1 MYDVLLKIFKKK
13 IKRARKGGMEGEGG
27 DDYNSEDEDEDEDE
41 MDSEDE
47 MDDEDEEV
55 CPPGCDPALYE
66 KVCEL
71 REKRLEQ
78 EDSEFQKG
86 VEQLKKENETLI
98 KKEKAI
104 DKALL
109 DTEKDIQTFQTD
121 KQRKL
126 NELHVMITLKMS
138 QVHHLVEGKLPA
150 DLSSS
155 LVFPAAELDRLGGRI
170 KELQA
175 EKADLRKRQKVLR
188 TEHKQLH
195 ANQSA
200 KEEKLRE
207 LDARACD
214 VQMLKFGQ
222 VVDLD
227 AIESVGV
234 NKGAED
240 LKERIKRVEVSQD
253 RALQAMQAKLK
264 RAKLELKRATD
275 QSSASLNAVANLF
288 EQQHQL
294 EGSLNQKQQQKVAPR
309 EVRAREV
316 PPGAA
321 VRPAVPPPT
330 AYRAPYRTLH
340 TATAHRHTATP
351 PHRHTATPPHRH
363 TATPPSRTPPHRHT
377 ATPPHRHTATPP
389 HRHTAPRADD
399 SHTATAPPISHR
411 LPRAPQ
417 PTLER
422 SERNSLVQLVKIQA
436 KEVEALKLE
445 INMLRRKGGHVYTGG
460 K

>member
-1 MYDVLLKIFKKK
+1 
-13 IKRARKGGMEGEGG
+13 
-27 DDYNSEDEDEDEDE
+27 
-41 MDSEDE
+41 
-47 MDDEDEEV
+47 
-55 CPPGCDPALYE
+55 
-66 KVCEL
+66 
-71 REKRLEQ
+71 
-78 EDSEFQKG
+78 
-86 VEQLKKENETLI
+86 
-98 KKEKAI
+98 
-104 DKALL
+104 
-109 DTEKDIQTFQTD
+109 
-121 KQRKL
+121 
-126 NELHVMITLKMS
+126 
-138 QVHHLVEGKLPA
+138 LVEGKLPA

-309 EVRAREV
+309 E
-316 PPGAA
+316 
-321 VRPAVPPPT
+321 
-330 AYRAPYRTLH
+330 
-340 TATAHRHTATP
+340 
-351 PHRHTATPPHRH
+351 
-363 TATPPSRTPPHRHT
+363 
-377 ATPPHRHTATPP
+377 
-389 HRHTAPRADD
+389 
-399 SHTATAPPISHR
+399 
-411 LPRAPQ
+411 